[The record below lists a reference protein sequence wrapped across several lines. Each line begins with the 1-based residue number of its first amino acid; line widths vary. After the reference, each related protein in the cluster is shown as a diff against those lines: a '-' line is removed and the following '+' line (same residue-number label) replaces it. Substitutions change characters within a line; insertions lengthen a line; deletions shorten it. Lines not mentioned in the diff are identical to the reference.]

1 MSAVLL
7 AAVLLSQ
14 TPAAAQPTI
23 TTVEEVVVEGA
34 YAEFRLGVDISGPL
48 AADTLVV
55 SAAPPMYCS
64 GAAFQYAPG
73 PARQCWLRARVNTTV
88 RLEATARGRFGD
100 AWTVD
105 WSGCEPVDGGRA
117 CEIVIERESR
127 IGATF
132 RRL

>member
-1 MSAVLL
+1 MSAVLVA
-7 AAVLLSQ
+7 AAVLAQ
-14 TPAAAQPTI
+14 TPVVPPST
-23 TTVEEVVVEGA
+23 TTVDEVVVDGS
-34 YAEFRLGVDISGPL
+34 YAEFRLGIDIGGPL

-55 SAAPPMYCS
+55 SASPPMYCS
-64 GAAFQYAPG
+64 GAEFQYEPG

-117 CEIVIERESR
+117 CEITMVRESR
-127 IGATF
+127 VGAVF